1 MSEAAGARNSRAGD
15 GSGERSV
22 GAGDGP
28 IEIVDYDEA
37 WPACYLSERA
47 RLSSLLPELRV
58 HHIGSTAVRGL
69 AAKPVIDMIAF
80 VDDLDARAA
89 ELAQRAGYHL
99 PGPFNADLE
108 HRRFLCYPSLV
119 HRTHHL
125 HLVDRPAGLESC
137 LRFRDRL
144 REDPQLAGDYAALKR
159 ALAERFREDRM
170 RYTTAKTGFIKNAL
184 AAAPPR
190 RRS

>member
-1 MSEAAGARNSRAGD
+1 MSNVAGARSTQV
-15 GSGERSV
+15 SGAAV

-28 IEIVDYDEA
+28 IEVVEYDEA

-47 RLSSLLPELRV
+47 RLSSVLPQLDV

-89 ELAQRAGYHL
+89 ELRQRAGYHL
-99 PGPFNADLE
+99 PDSFNADLE
-108 HRRFLCYPSLV
+108 HRRFLCYPSLA

-125 HLVDRPAGLESC
+125 HLVDRPEGLESC

-144 REDPQLAGDYAALKR
+144 RADPRLAAEYVALKR
-159 ALAERFREDRM
+159 ALAERFQEDRM
-170 RYTTAKTGFIKNAL
+170 HYTAAKTGFIKDAL
-184 AAAPPR
+184 GHTPR
-190 RRS
+190 EHMSGS